1 MDEREFDELFASS
14 YARLVS
20 QLYAM
25 IGDRDEAEECVQEA
39 FARAWQH
46 RRSLDRSGRP
56 EAWLRTTAY
65 RLAVSRWRRVLLAR
79 RSPDRAL
86 APSARTEPSDERLAL
101 VTALRQLPE
110 SQRRAVVLHYIADLT
125 VADVAREIG
134 IADGTVKGYLSRGRA
149 TLAGLLDE
157 PGELAGGLEEGAHH
171 V

>member
-1 MDEREFDELFASS
+1 MDEGEFDELYASS
-14 YARLVS
+14 YARLTS

-25 IGDRDEAEECVQEA
+25 VGNRDEAEECVQEA

-46 RRSLDRSGRP
+46 RAKLERSGRA

-86 APSARTEPSDERLAL
+86 TPSHVTEPSDERLAL
-101 VTALRQLPE
+101 VTALRELPE
-110 SQRRAVVLHYIADLT
+110 SQRRVVVLHYIADLT
-125 VADVAREIG
+125 VADVARETG
-134 IADGTVKGYLSRGRA
+134 LADGTVKGYLSRGRA
-149 TLAGLLDE
+149 TLAGLLGQDE
-157 PGELAGGLEEGAHH
+157 FSGDLEEGASN

>member
-1 MDEREFDELFASS
+1 MDQREFDELYASS

-25 IGDRDEAEECVQEA
+25 IGNRDEAEECVQEA

-46 RRSLDRSGRP
+46 RLRLDRSGRP
-56 EAWLRTTAY
+56 EAWVRSTAY

-86 APSARTEPSDERLAL
+86 AGVVHVEPSDERLAL

-110 SQRRAVVLHYIADLT
+110 
-125 VADVAREIG
+125 
-134 IADGTVKGYLSRGRA
+134 
-149 TLAGLLDE
+149 
-157 PGELAGGLEEGAHH
+157 
-171 V
+171 